1 MLLRALETEHLR
13 INIRWSAL
21 APLSL
26 NNLQTG
32 YSSNPSETA
41 CCFPREFTRHWPPIF
56 GMKLPPFSR
65 LPARACFTNGA
76 RKSEQERQG
85 GNAWAKDPVDWMEQR
100 TARARDGAATI
111 SRTTRRIITHLTHPT
126 IRERSRRFTYAL
138 AREYITHCIP
148 PINRNAVN
156 GDYCEAERLRA
167 SGNLYND
174 VGETTHRGCNGIVW
188 LV

>member
-65 LPARACFTNGA
+65 FPARPVSRMVREKASKNDRGKRERRIRSIGRNNEWLA
-76 RKSEQERQG
+76 RE
-85 GNAWAKDPVDWMEQR
+85 
-100 TARARDGAATI
+100 TAATI
-111 SRTTRRIITHLTHPT
+111 SRTMRRIITSNTPDDTQAIL
-126 IRERSRRFTYAL
+126 RFTYAR
-138 AREYITHCIP
+138 ARIYYTLYSSDKPQRCK
-148 PINRNAVN
+148 R
-156 GDYCEAERLRA
+156 RLLQ
-167 SGNLYND
+167 G
-174 VGETTHRGCNGIVW
+174 
-188 LV
+188 